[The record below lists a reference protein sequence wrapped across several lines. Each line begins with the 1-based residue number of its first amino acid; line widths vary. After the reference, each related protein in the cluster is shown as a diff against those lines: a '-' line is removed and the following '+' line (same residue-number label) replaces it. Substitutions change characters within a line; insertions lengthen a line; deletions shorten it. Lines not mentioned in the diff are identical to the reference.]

1 MCCVKLVST
10 LLGLAGK
17 KKRGGGRGQGVT
29 VIHIYGLFKHSKKFA
44 NPRETWGL
52 KGGPKL
58 TPVVGE
64 EWVGSRTG
72 R

>member
-17 KKRGGGRGQGVT
+17 KKGGGRGQRLN
-29 VIHIYGLFKHSKKFA
+29 VIHIYGLLKHSKKFA